1 MTLAERLWLW
11 LTLGELPCG
20 CHWSRTFGIVI
31 MADCRRHD

>member
-20 CHWSRTFGIVI
+20 CHWSRLGIVI
-31 MADCRRHD
+31 MADCLRHD